1 MSSTPP
7 RGKSVYQDQS
17 LEKLRTL
24 LMSPEQ
30 AQLEEIK
37 HLLNDPRAF
46 TRLVSTVLPS
56 AVVESSSENEDLTYA
71 LKPALKSS
79 IRSTLREERNFL
91 VEIMSPVLGPSI
103 RRLTRESLMKMVQ
116 SLEEALEHSF
126 SMRGLQWRFESWQ
139 TGRPFAE
146 VVIRNSLVYYVDQV
160 FLIHKETGLLLH
172 HLSSSL
178 SVKSEPHIVSG
189 MFTAIQD
196 FISDSF
202 NSSEGDALDT
212 LQMGDL
218 TVWVEYGAYANLAV
232 VIKGSPPLELR
243 ETMRSALFEV
253 HADCSGDLQS
263 FVGDTTPF
271 SHLEPI
277 LQKCLLRQQVQ
288 RKRKGIVGTAIIVLL
303 LCSLLAGYL
312 YHRSIKNFER
322 QLELREEE
330 RWSVLLTRLRNTPGI
345 IISALEGKQAP
356 RKLYGLRDP
365 LAPSPE
371 ELIKNSGFSA
381 EDVTLDLRSYI
392 SLEEQFVVKRLQMQL
407 TPPPEVQLHLKNG
420 VLTALGAARS
430 TWIKRSRDLALTL
443 PGVLSYDDSGVI
455 DLSRR
460 ELSELAENLERFY
473 FLFHLGKSNCS
484 LSLCAPFPEDE
495 PLFISVEDP
504 TVGISIQEMA
514 RLLKRLQLLAE
525 ETQRDLDVTVVG
537 RADSSGIHQKNIL
550 LSEERGRFI
559 KRVLFDQ
566 GVAPRLFTTESKIEK
581 SLEDSQLSDLPSD
594 FKRGTS
600 LVFTFHPPLQ
610 E

>member
-1 MSSTPP
+1 MSSTPSL
-7 RGKSVYQDQS
+7 GKGPYRDQS
-17 LEKLRTL
+17 LETLRTL
-24 LMSPEQ
+24 LISPEQ

-37 HLLNDPRAF
+37 HLLNDPRSFA
-46 TRLVSTVLPS
+46 RLVSSVLPS

-71 LKPALKSS
+71 LKPALDSS

-103 RRLTRESLMKMVQ
+103 RKLTRESLMKMVQ

-126 SMRGLQWRFESWQ
+126 SMRGLQWRIESWQ

-146 VVIRNSLVYYVDQV
+146 VVIQNSLVYYVDQV

-178 SVKSEPHIVSG
+178 SVKSEPHMVSG

-218 TVWVEYGAYANLAV
+218 TVWVEYGTYANLAV
-232 VIKGSPPLELR
+232 VIKGSPPLDLR

-253 HADCSGDLQS
+253 HADCSRDLQS
-263 FVGDTTPF
+263 FAGDTTHF
-271 SHLEPI
+271 THLEPI

-288 RKRKGIVGTAIIVLL
+288 KKHKGIIGTAIIVLL
-303 LCSLLAGYL
+303 LCALLAGYL
-312 YHRSIKNFER
+312 YHRNIENFQR
-322 QLELREEE
+322 QRELREEE
-330 RWSVLLTRLRNTPGI
+330 RWSSFLTRLQGTPGI
-345 IISALEGKQAP
+345 IISAFEHKELP

-371 ELIKNSGFSA
+371 QLLENSGFSA
-381 EDVTLDLRSYI
+381 TDVTFDLRSYV

-407 TPPPEVQLHLKNG
+407 SPPPEVQLSFQNG
-420 VLTALGAARS
+420 TLTAQGAARS
-430 TWIKRSRDLALTL
+430 TWIKRTRDIAPTL
-443 PGVLSYDDSGVI
+443 PGITSYDDSRVL
-455 DLSRR
+455 DLSKQ
-460 ELSELAENLERFY
+460 ELRNLAASLERFY

-484 LSLCAPFPEDE
+484 LSLCAPFPENE

-504 TVGISIQEMA
+504 TVGISTSEMA
-514 RLLKRLQLLAE
+514 KLLKQLQFLAK
-525 ETQRDLDVTVVG
+525 ETQRDVDITVVG

-559 KRVLFDQ
+559 TRSLFEQ

-581 SLEDSQLSDLPSD
+581 FSENSQLSDLPDD

-600 LVFTFHPPLQ
+600 LVFTFHPPL
-610 E
+610 EE